1 MKEKPIGYWLREAD
15 KAITEKVNEGLGQFG
30 MTRFHWQVLNVVRDE
45 KSATE
50 ANMLHV
56 LGRFI
61 DGGQLNELLNDLLE
75 RGWAA

>member
-15 KAITEKVNEGLGQFG
+15 KAITEKVNEGLGQFD

-50 ANMLHV
+50 ANMFHV

-61 DGGQLNELLNDLLE
+61 DGG
-75 RGWAA
+75 

>member
-15 KAITEKVNEGLGQFG
+15 KAITEKVNEGLGQFD

-45 KSATE
+45 KSATA
-50 ANMLHV
+50 ANMLYV